1 MALILREMTSTYGR
15 SPGGYIW
22 AILEPLGVIMILS
35 FGFSLLIK
43 SPSLGTN
50 FLLFYATGYLPFM
63 LYQSVSLTVARS
75 LHYSKPLLF
84 YPSVTWVD
92 SIIARF
98 TLNALT
104 QVMAGFIL
112 LVGILVVADTR
123 TVLDIQ
129 PLLLATCLAALLGL
143 GIGSLNCLLMGLFPV
158 WAQIWSIVTRPLFL
172 ASGVL
177 FLYEDLPPLVQNVL
191 WYNPLMHVVGLFR
204 QGLYSLYNPTYI
216 SSLFVLGVSL
226 ICMALGLLLLRRY
239 HKDILASI

>member
-15 SPGGYIW
+15 SPGGYVW

-35 FGFSLLIK
+35 FGFSLLMA